1 MKGYVLHLPEEE
13 SVVLSGAVAGR
24 LIQMGNGDAALLYIA
39 LVRSKGCADDA
50 KLREMLRWEE
60 KRFHTALDALTGQ
73 GLIGRPGTKAP
84 APTPEPERKEQRP
97 EYTRADM
104 TLALEEKNFAM
115 LTREVEQ
122 KLGKKLTTP
131 DLSLLLGLYDY
142 LGLPADVIFLLVEF
156 CVGRS
161 EMQYGKGRRPT
172 MRQIEREGYTWARL
186 GLMNQD
192 SAAAYIRKYHQG
204 RQQLPVL
211 MKLLRLGE
219 RAPSPTEEKYLLSWG
234 EMGFENEVIEQ
245 AYDRTILKCKELKW
259 PYMNKILLSWHE
271 QGLHTAA
278 DLRRREQQNAA
289 APARENRRRADKP
302 QTAAREDMARMEKY
316 LRQLKEQNSGK
327 GES

>member
-1 MKGYVLHLPEEE
+1 
-13 SVVLSGAVAGR
+13 
-24 LIQMGNGDAALLYIA
+24 
-39 LVRSKGCADDA
+39 
-50 KLREMLRWEE
+50 MLRWDE
-60 KRFHTALDALTGQ
+60 KRFRAALDALTGQ
-73 GLIGRPGTKAP
+73 GLIGRPGGKAP
-84 APTPEPERKEQRP
+84 ISAPEPERKEQRP

-104 TLALEEKNFAM
+104 ALALKETKFAM
-115 LTREVEQ
+115 LTGEVEQ

-131 DLSLLLGLYDY
+131 DVSLLLGLYDY

-161 EMQYGKGRRPT
+161 EKQYGPGRRPT
-172 MRQIEREGYTWARL
+172 MRQIEREGYVWHRL
-186 GLMNQD
+186 GLMDQD
-192 SAAAYIRKYHQG
+192 SASAYIRKYNQG
-204 RQQLPVL
+204 REKLPVL

-219 RAPSPTEEKYLLSWG
+219 RAPSPTEEKYLLGWG

-271 QGLHTAA
+271 QGLHTVA

-289 APARENRRRADKP
+289 APVREDRRRQDKP
-302 QTAAREDMARMEKY
+302 EAAAREDMARMEKY
-316 LRQLKEQNSGK
+316 LRQLKEQSRGK